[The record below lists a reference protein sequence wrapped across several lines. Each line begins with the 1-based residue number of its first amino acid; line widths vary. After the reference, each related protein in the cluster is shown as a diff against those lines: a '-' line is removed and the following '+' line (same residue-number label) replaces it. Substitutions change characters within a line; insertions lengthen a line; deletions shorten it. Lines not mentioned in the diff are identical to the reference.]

1 MGLSKGKEQ
10 EWCGLAQR
18 TWEKQEAKE
27 KNQII
32 LLQLLLPGAGG
43 VCAHLPGA
51 SVPGHWGCRTAAG
64 AGKGTCWWGLGAWE
78 RAGMSKSKLEVACS
92 LLVS

>member
-1 MGLSKGKEQ
+1 MGLNKGKKQ

-18 TWEKQEAKE
+18 TWEKEDMKG
-27 KNQII
+27 KNRI

-51 SVPGHWGCRTAAG
+51 GVPGHPSCGTTARAG
-64 AGKGTCWWGLGAWE
+64 EGRCWWGPRAWE
-78 RAGMSKSKLEVACS
+78 RAGMSKSKPEVACS